1 MTDRHE
7 PIVQTRARP
16 KGEKR
21 RSNWS
26 LWVFVVVVLALLL
39 TVPFLL
45 LRPRANTYVLRSY
58 ETATVQTGTLL
69 DYVRGTG
76 TVVPRLERSVVSP
89 VEGTLTEWLV
99 AEGDEVAEGAVL
111 GRVSSRSLGQEV
123 ADAQKEVQ
131 AAELALEK
139 LRLEQSTNARTRG
152 LELERAQT
160 SLIGA
165 ETELSTTQRL
175 FDAGAASRNDLDT
188 AKAKVSQAQ
197 EEVESQTLA
206 QQDAVSADAL
216 ATQEAQLRL
225 EQAQA
230 KLVSVEEKEAG
241 LELKAPVAG
250 RVMKLA
256 LAAGGNVQPQAV
268 LATVASSQDVRVN
281 VSIPEAQASRVSVGQ
296 PAKLRVGPTDF
307 EGSVVGVSPN
317 AEAGANGPVV
327 GVALGFDSPPQDI
340 RIGASAGADIE
351 VDRKEDALYLPRGA
365 FLSTGGE
372 RFVYLVNGDRAV
384 RTNVLFGLVDGN
396 NVEVREGLVPGDNIV
411 SSSYEAFKEE
421 AEVSLIAEGEVK

>member
-26 LWVFVVVVLALLL
+26 LWVFVVVVLSLLL

-45 LRPRANTYVLRSY
+45 LRPRADTYLLRSY
-58 ETATVQTGTLL
+58 ETATVQSGTLL

-139 LRLEQSTNARTRG
+139 LRLEQSTNTRTRG

-160 SLIGA
+160 SLSGA
-165 ETELSTTQRL
+165 EAELNTTQRL
-175 FDAGAASRNDLDT
+175 FDAGAASRNDLS
-188 AKAKVSQAQ
+188 AAELKVAQAQ
-197 EEVESQTLA
+197 EEVESRTFA
-206 QQDAVSADAL
+206 QEDAVRADAL
-216 ATQEAQLRL
+216 ATQEARLRL

-230 KLVSVEEKEAG
+230 KLAAVQEREAG

-256 LAAGGNVQPQAV
+256 AAAGGAVQPQAV
-268 LATVASSQDVRVN
+268 LATVASSQDVRVV
-281 VSIPEAQASRVSVGQ
+281 VSIPEAQAGRVSVGQ
-296 PAKLRVGPTDF
+296 GAELRVGSSSF
-307 EGSVVGVSPN
+307 GGSVVGVSPN
-317 AEAGANGPVV
+317 AEEGANGPVV
-327 GVALGFDSPPQDI
+327 GVTLGFTTPAARYPH
-340 RIGASAGADIE
+340 R
-351 VDRKEDALYLPRGA
+351 R
-365 FLSTGGE
+365 E
-372 RFVYLVNGDRAV
+372 RER
-384 RTNVLFGLVDGN
+384 
-396 NVEVREGLVPGDNIV
+396 
-411 SSSYEAFKEE
+411 
-421 AEVSLIAEGEVK
+421 